1 MGWHKLQLEEIRGKK
16 ILEAHQSFGY
26 DNNDIIE
33 KILIRQ
39 IQWHQ

>member
-1 MGWHKLQLEEIRGKK
+1 MGWHKLQLEEIREEKK

-39 IQWHQ
+39 IQ